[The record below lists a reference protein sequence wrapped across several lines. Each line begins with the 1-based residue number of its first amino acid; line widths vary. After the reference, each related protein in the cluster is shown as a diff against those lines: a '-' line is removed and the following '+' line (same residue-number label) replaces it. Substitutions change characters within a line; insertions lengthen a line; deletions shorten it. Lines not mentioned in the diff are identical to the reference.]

1 MGFTTPLFSSKNTLK
16 ELLFDRCLIKEE
28 RELVCNSAPAG
39 ALHKFTG
46 RKAAVSTQQRLKLF
60 LLFDP
65 DKASQILAGKQTA
78 I

>member
-39 ALHKFTG
+39 VLHKFTG
-46 RKAAVSTQQRLKLF
+46 RKAAVSTQQF
-60 LLFDP
+60 SVVGFF
-65 DKASQILAGKQTA
+65 
-78 I
+78 